1 MSTKEL
7 EVTMVFVD
15 QDGNEI
21 DETIDE
27 VINGMDVSQQ
37 TKMKL
42 LISEVA
48 TGKRHIAVSDD
59 RPKEQL

>member
-1 MSTKEL
+1 MSQKEGL

-21 DETIDE
+21 DETVDE
-27 VINGMDVSQQ
+27 VINGMDVNQQ

-42 LISEVA
+42 LISEVV
-48 TGKRHIAVSDD
+48 TGKKHIAGK
-59 RPKEQL
+59 RPPVK